1 MGYEVIY
8 SYHEKV
14 DGNYNKDEVKTIKK
28 KVGDPFEDVPLE
40 KLASV
45 VMGQLAR
52 RDIFVASVEVFELSK
67 KPISYRESDGGVVI
81 KNKKFT
87 FDHSVGFSVQDLS
100 VACIGNSNFTH
111 EQVEKRELYPHEQ
124 IETREIY
131 PHEQLAIQKQT
142 AGRSKKPVA
151 TVVFSP
157 ELPMLHEVKTK
168 GYKLTVDK
176 KYPVYAKS
184 GSIQGEIYT
193 IIDDL
198 SREIKISDKYFIQ
211 APVGLIGDNEV
222 NFSETQKD
230 REGGKLFWGNA
241 SQENMP
247 NIRR

>member
-67 KPISYRESDGGVVI
+67 KSISFRESDGGVVI

-100 VACIGNSNFTH
+100 VACVGNSTYPH
-111 EQVEKRELYPHEQ
+111 EQVEK
-124 IETREIY
+124 REIY

-142 AGRSKKPVA
+142 TGKPRKPIS

-157 ELPMLHEVKTK
+157 ELPMLHEIKTK

-193 IIDDL
+193 IVDDL